1 MQQEN
6 VLKIVK
12 AKFKW
17 KNKIIEMKKEKH
29 IYSIHDKC
37 VSLSRKA
44 LGIFLTNIHQ
54 LGYLLQLYGCKK
66 PVLS

>member
-1 MQQEN
+1 M
-6 VLKIVK
+6 K
-12 AKFKW
+12 
-17 KNKIIEMKKEKH
+17 KNIEMKKEKH

-54 LGYLLQLYGCKK
+54 LGYLLQLHGCKK